1 MEIEKER
8 KNDRQEE
15 RGKGERRGR
24 GTEGLKEKIDH
35 ISLALSVKNLS
46 DHHREGADS
55 EILSRI
61 EQHSG
66 GKILPKI
73 YNFLSLQCDL

>member
-1 MEIEKER
+1 M
-8 KNDRQEE
+8 
-15 RGKGERRGR
+15 GERRGR
-24 GTEGLKEKIDH
+24 GTEGLKEEIDH

-61 EQHSG
+61 EEHS
-66 GKILPKI
+66 
-73 YNFLSLQCDL
+73 